1 MSFVLLCSKI
11 TFLFL
16 NPFFF
21 FFLFKAQRIPEII
34 NPLFY
39 FILPHSVGK
48 IGYFEKTHNNL
59 GTSDLNRRR
68 VMPHENIL
76 CLHFTCLIFF
86 STCLLT

>member
-21 FFLFKAQRIPEII
+21 S
-34 NPLFY
+34 FY
-39 FILPHSVGK
+39 SKHKEYQKSKTSYANQHSVGK

-59 GTSDLNRRR
+59 GISDLSRRR